1 MHGRARTV
9 FGTTHLR
16 YPAAVAVMAPASA
29 HCPRLPQ
36 PQPRS
41 LISHLEEALHCAL
54 VEALV
59 VVHIPRAAISR
70 TLRTSRRLAK
80 AKADAQPV
88 MQHELR
94 LAVLEGVVVPMTQQ
108 GASGSVGWV
117 HAVGLHGGWGADA
130 NCNMA
135 SPWPRSGPHI

>member
-1 MHGRARTV
+1 MCTAVRAQYLV
-9 FGTTHLR
+9 LC

-29 HCPRLPQ
+29 HCPRL

-88 MQHELR
+88 MQHEPR

-108 GASGSVGWV
+108 GASGHVQGGPRGWAAWRVGC
-117 HAVGLHGGWGADA
+117 GRKLQYGFTL
-130 NCNMA
+130 A
-135 SPWPRSGPHI
+135 SIRSPHFR